1 MTELTRPSRQLTYDG
16 AVIALNAAIAK
27 ARELGV
33 PENVAV
39 VDAGG
44 NLLAFA
50 RMDGAR
56 LFAQHSAIAK
66 AQTAASLQMATGQ
79 LPAQFGVDL
88 ALATGNRSINL
99 PGGLLIEHGSMI
111 IGAIGVS
118 SGPDPDDIAIAEA
131 GRDAVVAAL
140 NR

>member
-1 MTELTRPSRQLTYDG
+1 MTELIRPARQLTYDG
-16 AVIALNAAIAK
+16 AVLALNAAIAR
-27 ARELGV
+27 AREIGV
-33 PENVAV
+33 PENIAV

-56 LFAQHSAIAK
+56 FFAQHSAIAK
-66 AQTAASLQMATGQ
+66 AQTAASLQMSTGE

-99 PGGLLIEHGSMI
+99 PGGLTIEHQATI

-118 SGPDPDDIAIAEA
+118 SGPDADDIAVAEA
-131 GRDAVVAAL
+131 GRDAVLEAL
-140 NR
+140 G

>member
-1 MTELTRPSRQLTYDG
+1 MTDLIRPACQLTYDG
-16 AVIALNAAIAK
+16 AVVALNAAIAK
-27 ARELGV
+27 AHEIGV
-33 PENVAV
+33 PENISV

-44 NLLAFA
+44 NLIAFA

-56 LFAQHSAIAK
+56 FFAQHSSIAK

-99 PGGLLIEHGSMI
+99 PGGLTIEHDGFI

-118 SGPDPDDIAIAEA
+118 SGADPDDIAIAEA
-131 GRDAVVAAL
+131 GRDALLAAL
-140 NR
+140 SC